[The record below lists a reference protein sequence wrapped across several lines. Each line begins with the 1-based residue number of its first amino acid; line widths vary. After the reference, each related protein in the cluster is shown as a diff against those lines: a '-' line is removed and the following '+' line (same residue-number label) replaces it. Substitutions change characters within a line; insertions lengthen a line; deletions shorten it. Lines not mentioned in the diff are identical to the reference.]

1 MWLSTQR
8 CIQLVSSEWLNTD
21 LIEDHHE
28 KNTPTKTE
36 FSVLH

>member
-8 CIQLVSSEWLNTD
+8 CVQLVSSEWLN
-21 LIEDHHE
+21 IELLKDHND

-36 FSVLH
+36 FNGLH